1 MIISVEGIDGSGKT
15 TQARLLAESLGHLE
29 PPPLLVREPGGT
41 GAGEGIRELLLNR
54 ELTISRE
61 TEILLYAAARAELLT
76 QVIGPAVK
84 AGRLIICD
92 RYIDSTLAYQGYG
105 LGGELDWIR
114 DLNCRVVGSL
124 TPSLTFLLD
133 LPVERAAARRPGKA
147 DRVEQRETGFHQR
160 VRRGYLELA
169 SLEEERFVILD
180 ALQSPEELR
189 QVIWEQVQRRC
200 LPPPG
205 VE

>member
-15 TQARLLAESLGHLE
+15 TQARLLAESLAILSRH
-29 PPPLLVREPGGT
+29 PCWSQ
-41 GAGEGIRELLLNR
+41 GAGGKGREGIGTIVEQ
-54 ELTISRE
+54 ELTISGNGDPALCCRPGG
-61 TEILLYAAARAELLT
+61 ELLAK
-76 QVIGPAVK
+76 VIGPAVK

-147 DRVEQRETGFHQR
+147 DRVEQRETGFQQR